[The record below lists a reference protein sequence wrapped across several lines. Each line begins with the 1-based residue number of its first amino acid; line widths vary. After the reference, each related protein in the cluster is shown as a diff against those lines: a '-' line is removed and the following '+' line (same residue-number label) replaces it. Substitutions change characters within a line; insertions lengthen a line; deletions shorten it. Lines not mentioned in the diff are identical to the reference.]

1 MSSEAIWSGSPL
13 FAYAILS
20 EQLVYQVSEQ
30 LWFANSSGSDEAA
43 HLIIMISLLY
53 SSTYFTAS
61 NETAE
66 ATNEQLTVLA
76 DLDSHWIHTQN
87 YFSFWHSIKCAHEMN
102 DFVL

>member
-1 MSSEAIWSGSPL
+1 MFTFGLSYLFVSHYFREWQTLKTLMSSEAIWSGSPL

-20 EQLVYQVSEQ
+20 EQLVYQVSGQ
-30 LWFANSSGSDEAA
+30 LWYANSSGSDEAA

-76 DLDSHWIHTQN
+76 DLDSH
-87 YFSFWHSIKCAHEMN
+87 
-102 DFVL
+102 